1 MPARMPSNTAMAA
14 LRVAVALTCVGAAAQ
29 MLLYG
34 GPVFSW
40 LWLNLDWSEAA
51 AVRVEHA
58 AAFGLLACVPF
69 AFWGK
74 AWPVLKLV
82 AAWLLF
88 GAFASTMVEPWY
100 PWLTPGAHAAR
111 YTAPLALAALSLPPA
126 PRNRRL
132 AEWLLRG
139 GIAATFL
146 CHGIEALLLRA
157 QFIDY
162 LIGASAKLLSR
173 DLSEVSANAMLI
185 SIGLLDIAAALLI
198 LLPRRLWPVAAWMAC
213 WGAVT
218 AAARMVYFG
227 WGAWPELLIR
237 VTNTALPLTLLLL
250 WVEAQRAAPTKDG
263 RETTE

>member
-1 MPARMPSNTAMAA
+1 MTVNREHSKAI

-34 GPVFSW
+34 GPVLSW

-51 AVRVEHA
+51 ALRVEHA

-69 AFWGK
+69 VFWGK
-74 AWPVLKLV
+74 AWPVLKLI

-88 GAFASTMVEPWY
+88 SAFASTMVEPWY

-146 CHGIEALLLRA
+146 CHGVEALLLRA

-162 LIGASAKLLSR
+162 LIGASAKLLSH
-173 DLSEVSANAMLI
+173 DLSESAATAMLI
-185 SIGLLDIAAALLI
+185 SIGVLDVAVALLI
-198 LLPRRLWPVAAWMAC
+198 LLPRRLWPVAAWMAF

-227 WGAWPELLIR
+227 WAAWPETLIR
-237 VTNTALPLTLLLL
+237 VTNAAVPLTLVLL
-250 WVEAQRAAPTKDG
+250 WTRMQPAEDRH
-263 RETTE
+263 ETTE